1 MDEGPNCSTTSC
13 EPTASASALV
23 SRTRHADRWHPSKEP
38 SCTVLPSVPSSLSPS
53 AAVTSMTVSR
63 TSGMVGLPDPHRDPN
78 DLACR
83 PTNSTAPLPPTR
95 TASRYRCGSAPASPA
110 FRTAPPGSPAPLPAL
125 AADAP
130 RMPADS
136 GCSRRSRSTPE
147 STTVHPRCGTAPC
160 NRSSKPRW
168 SAAGPTTDPIPCQ
181 PAARA
186 AAASPNPAAVAPRA
200 SDPPAHSALLAGI
213 APSNPLLA
221 RLPADLVGPAKPGNV
236 RGETGERPDLE
247 RLHSALREPPPL
259 GPTIKPSVTLSIR
272 SHGFRHASRPINPDP
287 HRARP
292 QPPEAL
298 AGRIFAFPYPNSH
311 LPSCRKRLARNHS
324 RDQVLNAI
332 PGFRGGSHNLSHRSP
347 VLRCQL
353 ATCSVLK
360 QQAR

>member
-13 EPTASASALV
+13 EPTASASDLV
-23 SRTRHADRWHPSKEP
+23 SRTRRADRWHPSKEP

-63 TSGMVGLPDPHRDPN
+63 TSGMVGLPDPQRDPN

-110 FRTAPPGSPAPLPAL
+110 FRTAPP
-125 AADAP
+125 
-130 RMPADS
+130 R
-136 GCSRRSRSTPE
+136 
-147 STTVHPRCGTAPC
+147 
-160 NRSSKPRW
+160 
-168 SAAGPTTDPIPCQ
+168 SAALLP
-181 PAARA
+181 
-186 AAASPNPAAVAPRA
+186 PAAVAPRA

-213 APSNPLLA
+213 APSNPLVA

-236 RGETGERPDLE
+236 RGETGERPGLE
-247 RLHSALREPPPL
+247 RLHSELREPPPL

-272 SHGFRHASRPINPDP
+272 SHGFRHASWPINPDP
-287 HRARP
+287 YRVRP
-292 QPPEAL
+292 QPPEAP

-311 LPSCRKRLARNHS
+311 PPSCRKRLARNHS
-324 RDQVLNAI
+324 RDQVLKAI
-332 PGFRGGSHNLSHRSP
+332 PGFRCGSHNLSHRSP